1 MSIEACLVALRDD
14 ADFMRQVTAWREF
27 APRPGRTVPLPADLD
42 ARLVHALAQ
51 RGITTLYTHQ
61 GEAYSAARGGDHL
74 VIVTATASGKTLC
87 YNLPVLETLLRDHQA
102 RALYLFPT
110 KALAQDQLAELNA
123 LLTAADDRHSGRPS
137 PILSAAAYDGDTPK
151 GQRRALRSGAR
162 IILSN
167 PDMLHTGIL
176 PQHPQWAAL
185 FSNLRYVILDEL
197 HTYRGVFGSHVANVL
212 RRVQRICAFYG
223 ARPQFICTSA
233 TIANP
238 QDLAQNLLEAPV
250 RLIDDD
256 GAPRGARHMILYNPP
271 LIDRALGLRRSSVL
285 EAERIAGRFLEHQV
299 QTIVFARS
307 RLTTEVLLTY
317 LRQRLSRTVGAR
329 GGVVDVDTVR
339 GYRGGYLPAQRRD
352 IEAGLRRGE
361 VRAVVATN
369 ALELGMDIGQLGA
382 AVLTGF
388 PGTIASTWQQA
399 GRAGRRQGVAVA
411 ILVATAGALDQ
422 YIITHPQYLFAR
434 SPEHAYIEP
443 NNLVILSGHV
453 QCAAFE
459 LPFSTTET
467 FGRVP
472 FTQDL
477 LQFLADQGVIHRSG
491 DTWYWMS
498 QAYPAEGVSLRTAS
512 ADTITIVAQGEYGA
526 HAAPANSPD
535 DAPEETV
542 IGILD
547 RFSAPALL
555 HTGAVYLHE
564 GRSYEVL
571 HLDWA
576 GGRALVQPATLD
588 YYTEASGTT
597 SVTVREAAA
606 VDPAGAMIRGY
617 GDVVVTS
624 QVTTYRKVR
633 LYTHENLGWGT
644 IELPPQT
651 IDTRA
656 YWLSFPDTT
665 LERLR
670 AQGLWR
676 SDPIEDYGPNWEVQ
690 RSLARARD
698 GHRCT
703 VCRAPEMPARQHD
716 VHHIVPFRSFGYIPG
731 TNEAYLEANRLENL
745 VTLCR
750 PCHRRAETAVRIR
763 SGLAGLAYA
772 LANIAPLHL
781 MCDPRDLGMTYEVKS
796 LHNGMPTVT
805 LYDRVAGGI
814 GFAERL
820 YELHRDLLVAT
831 RELVTVC
838 SCLNGCPAC
847 VGPSLEVE
855 EGLNTRQ
862 LTLVLVEAALG

>member
-1 MSIEACLVALRDD
+1 MSVETCLAALRDD
-14 ADFMRQVTAWREF
+14 AVFMRQVTAWHVF
-27 APRPGRTVPLPADLD
+27 PPRPGRYTPFPADLD
-42 ARLVHALAQ
+42 ARLTHALTE
-51 RGITTLYTHQ
+51 RGITQLYTHQ
-61 GEAYSAARGGDHL
+61 GEARAAARGGQNL
-74 VIVTATASGKTLC
+74 VVVTATASGKTLC
-87 YNLPVLETLLRDHQA
+87 YNLPVLETLLHDHQA

-123 LLTAADDRHSGRPS
+123 LLATIDDHRTGRAATAV
-137 PILSAAAYDGDTPK
+137 PIATYDGDTSK
-151 GQRRALRSGAR
+151 SQRRAIRAGAR

-176 PQHPQWAAL
+176 PHHPQWAAL
-185 FSNLRYVILDEL
+185 FANLRFVILDEL

-212 RRVQRICAFYG
+212 RRLQRICAFYG
-223 ARPQFICTSA
+223 AHPQFICTSA

-238 QDLAQNLLEAPV
+238 QTLAETLLEAPV

-256 GAPRGARHMILYNPP
+256 GAPRGARHVILYNPP

-285 EAERIAGRFLEHQV
+285 EAERIAGTCLEHQV

-317 LRQRLSRTVGAR
+317 LRQRLQRMAGKRADQGDS
-329 GGVVDVDTVR
+329 DTVR
-339 GYRGGYLPAQRRD
+339 GYRGGYLPQQRRD

-369 ALELGMDIGQLGA
+369 ALELGVDIGQLGA

-422 YIITHPQYLFAR
+422 YVITHPHYFFER
-434 SPEHAYIEP
+434 TPEHAYVEP
-443 NNLVILSGHV
+443 DNLVILSNHV
-453 QCAAFE
+453 QCATFE
-459 LPFSTTET
+459 LPFGTTET
-467 FGRVP
+467 FGNVP
-472 FTQDL
+472 FTQEL
-477 LQFLADQGVIHRSG
+477 LQILAEQGVLHRSG
-491 DTWYWMS
+491 DTWHWMS
-498 QAYPAEGVSLRTAS
+498 QAYPAEAVSLRAAS
-512 ADTITIVAQGEYGA
+512 VDTVTIVAHGGA
-526 HAAPANSPD
+526 SGDTTIYQAD
-535 DAPEETV
+535 EEDETI
-542 IGILD
+542 IGVLD
-547 RFSAPALL
+547 RFSAPILL
-555 HTGAVYLHE
+555 HEGAVYLHE
-564 GRSYEVL
+564 GQSYEVVQ
-571 HLDWA
+571 LDWLA
-576 GGRALVQPATLD
+576 GRAVVRPVTLD
-588 YYTEASGTT
+588 YYTEAGSTT
-597 SVTVREAAA
+597 TVLVRQELASEA
-606 VDPAGAMIRGY
+606 VGATIRGY

-624 QVTTYRKVR
+624 QATTYRKVK

-644 IELPPQT
+644 IDLPEQT

-656 YWLSFPDTT
+656 YWLSFPDAT
-665 LERLR
+665 LENLR

-676 SDPIEDYGPNWEVQ
+676 SDPIEDYGPNWEAQ
-690 RSLARARD
+690 RGRARARD

-703 VCRAPEMPARQHD
+703 VCKAPELPGRQHD
-716 VHHIVPFRSFGYIPG
+716 VHHVVPFRTFDYVPG
-731 TNEAYLEANRLENL
+731 KNEAYLEANRLENL

-772 LANIAPLHL
+772 LANVAPLHL

-796 LHNGMPTVT
+796 QHNGLPTVT

-820 YELHRDLLVAT
+820 YELHTVLLEATRDLVMA
-831 RELVTVC
+831 C
-838 SCLNGCPAC
+838 GCLSGCPAC

-855 EGLNTRQ
+855 AALNTRE
-862 LTLVLVEAALG
+862 LTVALVEVALG